1 MINII
6 TVKLLSLDKQKCSRD
21 YTLLFV
27 AFDLE
32 ERQPTVNTSCSKSGN
47 CPCSGGSCGSY
58 YFVQNFSQYLN
69 NSGVGFQGAIV
80 LETILNYNTTP
91 NSQVFPSGLKPY
103 FTETYNKISQNGFTG
118 DFLALIG
125 RSTYDRRLIDGITN
139 AFKEDGMFLQCFVT
153 IARYLLLWWSQ
164 IASTLKKAPRSIKI
178 LHCFNFSAGLVDCP
192 WCANESPENVLPSV
206 QIHLRITYCDY
217 CVFPQPHS

>member
-1 MINII
+1 MQAQQQPQETLPQHLGVVRLHVNAFYFSTTARRVTSPTWGPPPSCKQALQYLFQFVYIGPVKTLLGEWSVNVMINIVI
-6 TVKLLSLDKQKCSRD
+6 VKLLSLDKQKCSRD

-139 AFKEDGMFLQCFVT
+139 AFEEDGMFL
-153 IARYLLLWWSQ
+153 
-164 IASTLKKAPRSIKI
+164 
-178 LHCFNFSAGLVDCP
+178 
-192 WCANESPENVLPSV
+192 
-206 QIHLRITYCDY
+206 
-217 CVFPQPHS
+217 